1 MSFCK
6 QATSFVLCRSKGCR
20 YKSVKSHSW
29 QLNGMGEEYRGFI
42 IQRAET
48 GYRVCRSDD
57 NNTHIYFKNYH
68 AAKRLID
75 HVVDEK
81 IPRRTDNYYISCIAR
96 LTINIKFKE
105 KVEQLLDVRANKSRQ
120 RYFNPHKKSF

>member
-1 MSFCK
+1 MPFCK
-6 QATSFVLCRSKGCR
+6 QASQKLLCRSKGCC
-20 YKSVKSHSW
+20 YKSTESHSW

-42 IQRAET
+42 IKRTET
-48 GYRVCRSDD
+48 GFRVCRNDD
-57 NNTHIYFKNYH
+57 NSTHIHFKNYH

-75 HVVDEK
+75 NVVDEK
-81 IPRRTDNYYISCIAR
+81 IPSRVGNYYLSCIVR

>member
-1 MSFCK
+1 MKKLMKYC
-6 QATSFVLCRSKGCR
+6 QLN
-20 YKSVKSHSW
+20 W
-29 QLNGMGEEYRGFI
+29 LNGMGEEYRGFI
-42 IQRAET
+42 IKRTET
-48 GYRVCRSDD
+48 GFRVCRNDD
-57 NNTHIYFKNYH
+57 NSTHIQFKNYH

-75 HVVDEK
+75 NVVDEK
-81 IPRRTDNYYISCIAR
+81 IPSRVGNYYLSCIVR